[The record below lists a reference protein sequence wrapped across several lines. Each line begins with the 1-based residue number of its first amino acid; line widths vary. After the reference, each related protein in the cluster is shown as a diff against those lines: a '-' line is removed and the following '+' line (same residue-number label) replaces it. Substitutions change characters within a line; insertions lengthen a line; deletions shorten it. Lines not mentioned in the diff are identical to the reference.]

1 MNPQHSSESVE
12 FYTPPDIVEAAR
24 ATMGGIDFDPCTTSL
39 VNDRIVKAAAYCV
52 SDCGMNSG
60 LTVPWRGRVLL
71 NPPGGK
77 CDGQGVC
84 VSRRE
89 GQKGYF
95 YANDRKCDKAVS
107 STKLW
112 WGKLADAWTRG
123 EIEQA
128 IFIGFSLEVLQ
139 STQSLPVPC
148 TRFPICIPKS
158 RIAFWQEQPD
168 GTLGPAKSP
177 THANAIVCLP
187 PDVDHGDFETEFRS
201 FGSILFPE
209 VRAERSAIA
218 TARDLASLATGYRF

>member
-1 MNPQHSSESVE
+1 MNLQHSSESVE
-12 FYTPPDIVEAAR
+12 FYTPPDIIEAAR

-39 VNDRIVKAAAYCV
+39 VNDRIVKADTYSTGA
-52 SDCGMNSG
+52 GNSG
-60 LTVPWRGRVLL
+60 LMVTWRGRVLL

-95 YANDRKCDKAVS
+95 YENGRKCEKAVS

-112 WGKLADAWTRG
+112 WGKLADRWRLG
-123 EIEQA
+123 EIDQA

-168 GTLGPAKSP
+168 GTIGPAKSP
-177 THANAIVCLP
+177 THANAIVYLGSKLNAFAREFSRFGEIMLP
-187 PDVDHGDFETEFRS
+187 NGGAVQNGYEF
-201 FGSILFPE
+201 
-209 VRAERSAIA
+209 
-218 TARDLASLATGYRF
+218 